1 VIEIRG
7 LPLDEGGIVTT
18 YSDITQ
24 RKQMEAEVIKA
35 MEKAEEANQAKS
47 GFLANMSHELRTPMN
62 AIIGYAEILR
72 EDAEDE
78 ENEEV
83 IPDLDKIIT
92 AGKHLLTL
100 INDVL
105 DLSKIESGKMELF
118 LEDFD
123 IGEMVDEVASTVQSL
138 VDKNSNKLDIEIVPE
153 IGSMH
158 ADLTKVR
165 QMLFNLIS
173 NAAKFTNEGTI
184 TIDVSSQDD
193 ENGRRILMKVRDTG
207 IGIPEE
213 KLDRIFEEFTQADN
227 STTRN
232 YGGTGLGLALVRSFA
247 EMMDGDAS
255 VESIVGEGS
264 TFSIDLPVQVVD
276 SKSKET
282 AAVVDGA
289 DGKAVS
295 TAQPGQTVLVI
306 DDDLS
311 ARELLRRNLEAQGRH
326 VILADNGEQGLE
338 LARSQ
343 RPAVITLDVMMPGMD
358 GWTVLGKI
366 KEDPEIRDIPVV
378 MVSMVAEEGVGAS
391 LGAVGHLRKPVNREK
406 LRELIDAYC
415 QPAAKILIV
424 EDDPAAREVIHRT
437 LDDAGYLAL
446 EAVNGEKALE
456 VVADTTPDLILLD
469 LLMPVMD
476 GFEFLGKIRLEKRL
490 ESVPVVVITAKD
502 LTDSDRQQLAHDH
515 VAAVLA
521 KEGDSVDSVLE
532 NIATMIKKTLATDSP
547 ASA

>member
-1 VIEIRG
+1 
-7 LPLDEGGIVTT
+7 
-18 YSDITQ
+18 
-24 RKQMEAEVIKA
+24 
-35 MEKAEEANQAKS
+35 
-47 GFLANMSHELRTPMN
+47 MSHELRTPMN

-78 ENEEV
+78 ENEDV

-92 AGKHLLTL
+92 AGKHLLSL

-123 IGEMVDEVASTVQSL
+123 IEEMVNEVASTVQSL
-138 VDKNSNKLDIEIVPE
+138 VDKNSNKLGIEIEPG

-158 ADLTKVR
+158 ADMTKVR

-184 TIDVSSQDD
+184 TIDVSSQGG
-193 ENGRRILMKVRDTG
+193 ENDRRIMMKVRDTG

-213 KLDRIFEEFTQADN
+213 KLDHIFEEFTQADN

-247 EMMDGDAS
+247 QMMGGAAT
-255 VESIVGEGS
+255 VESIAGEGS
-264 TFSIDLPVQVVD
+264 TFSIDLPVRVVD
-276 SKSKET
+276 SKSEEA
-282 AAVVDGA
+282 AAVVDGPDEDKVISA
-289 DGKAVS
+289 
-295 TAQPGQTVLVI
+295 TYQGQTILVI
-306 DDDLS
+306 DDDHS

-326 VILADNGEQGLE
+326 VILADSGEQGLE

-343 RPAVITLDVMMPGMD
+343 RPAMITLDVMMPGMD
-358 GWTVLGKI
+358 GWTVLAKL
-366 KEDPEIRDIPVV
+366 KEDPEIRDIPVL
-378 MVSMVAEEGVGAS
+378 MVSMVAEEGVGAT

-406 LRELIDAYC
+406 LRELIDAHC
-415 QPAAKILIV
+415 QPAATILIV
-424 EDDPAAREVIHRT
+424 EDDPAAREVMHRT
-437 LDDAGYLAL
+437 LDDAGYVTLEAANGEMAL
-446 EAVNGEKALE
+446 EL
-456 VVADTTPDLILLD
+456 VAGTTPDLILLD

-490 ESVPVVVITAKD
+490 KSIPVVVITAKD

-532 NIATMIKKTLATDSP
+532 NIASMIKETLATDSP
-547 ASA
+547 TSA